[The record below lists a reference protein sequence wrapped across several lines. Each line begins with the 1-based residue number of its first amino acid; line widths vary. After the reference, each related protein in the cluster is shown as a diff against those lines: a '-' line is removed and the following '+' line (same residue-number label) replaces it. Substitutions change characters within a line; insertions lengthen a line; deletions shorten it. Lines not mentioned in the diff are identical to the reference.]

1 MIFYRDLSEHG
12 QAVREFLRD
21 FTSQTGKKLPEV
33 DPDSRDGIALC
44 ELYDVVEYPTIVAV
58 DDSGQILTSWP
69 GLPLPRISEVSY
81 YVEG

>member
-1 MIFYRDLSEHG
+1 MIFYRDLSEYG

-21 FTSQTGKKLPEV
+21 FHAQTGKTLPEV
-33 DPDSRDGIALC
+33 DPDSPHGIELC
-44 ELYDVVEYPTIVAV
+44 ELYDIVDYPTIVAI
-58 DDSGQILTSWP
+58 DDSGQYLTSWS